1 MYGSFSVCPSKR
13 EYGFPASLGSLVMDD
28 SGWVV
33 ARVSVG

>member
-1 MYGSFSVCPSKR
+1 MVVFSVCPSKR
-13 EYGFPASLGSLVMDD
+13 EYGFPASLVMDS